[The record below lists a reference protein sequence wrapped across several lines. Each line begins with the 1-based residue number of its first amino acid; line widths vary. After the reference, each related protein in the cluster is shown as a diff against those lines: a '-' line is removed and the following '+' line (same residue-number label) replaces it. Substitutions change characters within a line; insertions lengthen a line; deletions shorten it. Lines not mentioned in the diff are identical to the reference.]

1 MPQRP
6 LVASWGLASPF
17 CISVLNSDKRE
28 RVREVCL
35 GKGRPYTLV
44 YSLASLWRA
53 NGP

>member
-1 MPQRP
+1 MGTRRP
-6 LVASWGLASPF
+6 ATGGGPPLSASLT
-17 CISVLNSDKRE
+17 VLNSEKRE
-28 RVREVCL
+28 RVREVCQ